1 MLLAP
6 VALLL
11 ARRAEAAED
20 SWTSFSARSGLQ
32 LELPRSWV
40 IASDRVP
47 SSSSTTEVL
56 FFAGDFSSTVE
67 TVAVRRMPLTQ
78 EVAAALSAQ
87 VSAADAAAMLTSAER
102 ASVDAGTA
110 VGRVS
115 GVQSGSSSL
124 AGLSILDA
132 EWKEPGRFLLVTT
145 ESETCRG
152 NVLEG
157 RGGERRCEGPA
168 GDELPFVRRTLVT
181 AYVVAGGQVYN
192 LRAGCLAERY
202 ADVSPVLQRVARS
215 LVVPAA

>member
-20 SWTSFSARSGLQ
+20 SWTSFTARSGLQ

-47 SSSSTTEVL
+47 SNSATTEVL
-56 FFAGDFSSTVE
+56 LFAGDFATVE
-67 TVAVRRMPLTQ
+67 TVAVRRVPLTQ
-78 EVAAALSAQ
+78 EVAAALSEQ

-132 EWKEPGRFLLVTT
+132 EWKEPGRVLLVTT

-157 RGGERRCEGPA
+157 LGGERRCEGPA
-168 GDELPFVRRTLVT
+168 GDELPFVRRTLIT
-181 AYVVAGGQVYN
+181 AYVVAGNQVYN
-192 LRAGCLAERY
+192 LRAGCLAERF
-202 ADVSPVLQRVARS
+202 ADISPILQRVARS